1 MTEKQ
6 QITAAIEFK
15 RRWKDKGSG
24 EEEMKE
30 FWIELLRDVFGV
42 KNVDE
47 HIIFK
52 EIGTLTNNTCYANA
66 YIPSAKV
73 VIAHRTSNLTLDGWY
88 SFLANDV
95 YRRGL
100 PWALEQGLQFS
111 NKLKASEKPRYIIG
125 CNFKEFRIYDLNK
138 EGFEDELNHE
148 LIKLSELEKEY
159 YLLYSIVGKDA
170 DPIKQLRQER
180 KTYLDNHKRKN
191 TTQDFAWYYISQTIK
206 KWKKEKSIAQNRVVP
221 TLINTTF
228 IEKNRV
234 YDILKCLGKQS
245 MKGIKVPD
253 RCELFK
259 LAAAMDLDKFNRIK
273 LISVMEPDMPYP
285 FNDVEQAWE
294 STLQNILMQADKLAT
309 AELKLVSVAESLQDY
324 GPKYRLFKDLK
335 KVNKLAEENISKE
348 CNKNDYPGAEY

>member
-6 QITAAIEFK
+6 QIAAAIEFK
-15 RRWKDKGSG
+15 RKWKDKDSG

-30 FWIELLRDVFGV
+30 FWIELLHDVFGV

-47 HIIFK
+47 HIIFD
-52 EIGTLTNNTCYANA
+52 EHAHRFNSVTHVDA

-73 VIAHRTSNLTLDGWY
+73 VIEQKALGTRLD
-88 SFLANDV
+88 AV
-95 YRRGL
+95 YVKYNSKI
-100 PWALEQGLQFS
+100 PTALNSALQFS
-111 NKLKASEKPRYIIG
+111 NKMILSKKPRYVIG
-125 CNFKEFRIYDLNK
+125 CNFETFFIYDLDK
-138 EGFEDELNHE
+138 EDFENNYDE
-148 LIKLSELEKEY
+148 IKLHELEKKFHM
-159 YLLYSIVGKDA
+159 LDFIVGKET
-170 DPIKQLRQER
+170 DPIKQLSKER
-180 KTYLDNHKRKN
+180 KLYLDNHKRKN
-191 TTQDFAWYYISQTIK
+191 TPEDFAWYYISQTIK
-206 KWKKEKSIAQNRVVP
+206 EWKKEKNIADKSVAS
-221 TLINTTF
+221 TLMKTTF

-234 YDILKCLGKQS
+234 YNILECLDNQS
-245 MKGIKVPD
+245 MEGIKVPD

-285 FNDVEQAWE
+285 FNDVENVWE
-294 STLQNILMQADKLAT
+294 STLQNILKQADKLAT